1 MIDRLIAAGRHLGVL
16 YFERGETLRLRRKA
30 GDAELAL
37 EADQQATTYP
47 DAPPIAW
54 RELGELNLK
63 LNRTEAAR
71 AAFKTYIDKNPNADD
86 RAMIETTLSRL

>member
-1 MIDRLIAAGRHLGVL
+1 M
-16 YFERGETLRLRRKA
+16 RRKA